1 MVLCV
6 PFYSNALVIG
16 VRCIYVKHVWLYQLC
31 IPHLYY
37 IYVHIPV
44 LEWYQLL
51 YSYYSYHIAN
61 NSSLNFVYSYGICVA
76 AKSKQTLFLIGDY
89 LLKQVLWP
97 MNTVR
102 TVYLNKINYMCFW
115 WLWTDLFTYLFYSKQ
130 LCSGLLFIFVVFSCF
145 ILCNAVTHCYCCN
158 AIFD

>member
-1 MVLCV
+1 MVFHRFMLNIFDYISCCV
-6 PFYSNALVIG
+6 SPILITYM
-16 VRCIYVKHVWLYQLC
+16 CIYRYWSW
-31 IPHLYY
+31 
-37 IYVHIPV
+37 
-44 LEWYQLL
+44 EWYQLL

-61 NSSLNFVYSYGICVA
+61 NFSINFVYSYGICVA
-76 AKSKQTLFLIGDY
+76 AKSKQTPFLIGDY

-130 LCSGLLFIFVVFSCF
+130 LPVCSGLLFIFVVFSCF
-145 ILCNAVTHCYCCN
+145 ILCNAITHCYCCN

>member
-1 MVLCV
+1 MFDVFMLNMFDYISCV
-6 PFYSNALVIG
+6 SPIFITYM
-16 VRCIYVKHVWLYQLC
+16 CIYRYWNDT
-31 IPHLYY
+31 
-37 IYVHIPV
+37 
-44 LEWYQLL
+44 
-51 YSYYSYHIAN
+51 SYYIAN
-61 NSSLNFVYSYGICVA
+61 NSSLNFVYSYGKCVA
-76 AKSKQTLFLIGDY
+76 AKSKQTLSLIGDY

-97 MNTVR
+97 MNTVK

-145 ILCNAVTHCYCCN
+145 ILCNAITHCYCCN

>member
-1 MVLCV
+1 MVFHRFMLNIFDYISCCV
-6 PFYSNALVIG
+6 SPILITYM
-16 VRCIYVKHVWLYQLC
+16 CIYWYWSW
-31 IPHLYY
+31 
-37 IYVHIPV
+37 
-44 LEWYQLL
+44 EWYQLL

-61 NSSLNFVYSYGICVA
+61 NFSINFVYSYGICVA

-97 MNTVR
+97 MNTVK

-145 ILCNAVTHCYCCN
+145 ILCNAITHCYCCN

>member
-1 MVLCV
+1 MVFHRFMLNIFDYISCCV
-6 PFYSNALVIG
+6 SPILITYM
-16 VRCIYVKHVWLYQLC
+16 CIYRYWSW
-31 IPHLYY
+31 
-37 IYVHIPV
+37 
-44 LEWYQLL
+44 EWYQLL

-61 NSSLNFVYSYGICVA
+61 NFSINFVYSYGICVA

-145 ILCNAVTHCYCCN
+145 ILCNAITHCYCCN

>member
-1 MVLCV
+1 MVFHRFMLNIFDYTCISCCV
-6 PFYSNALVIG
+6 SPILITYM
-16 VRCIYVKHVWLYQLC
+16 CIYRYWSW
-31 IPHLYY
+31 
-37 IYVHIPV
+37 
-44 LEWYQLL
+44 EWYQLL

-61 NSSLNFVYSYGICVA
+61 NFSINFVYSYGICVA

-130 LCSGLLFIFVVFSCF
+130 LCSGLLFIYICCF
-145 ILCNAVTHCYCCN
+145 LLFHSVQCYN
-158 AIFD
+158 PLLLL